1 MTHRRGHSLTYDL
14 YVRSPLWRLRRR
26 LWILSTLGRCED
38 CRRWRCPLTMHHLT
52 YKRLVHERRSDI
64 RVLCRPCHKARHPH
78 TRGGRRQRPLALRRS
93 RRALRAVLLLAS
105 LVLLVHLA
113 PMLLTLIPRHR

>member
-14 YVRSPLWRLRRR
+14 YLRSPLWRLRRR

-38 CRRWRCPLTMHHLT
+38 CRRWRWPLTMHHLT

-64 RVLCRPCHKARHPH
+64 RVLCWPCHKARHPH
-78 TRGGRRQRPLALRRS
+78 KRGGRRS
-93 RRALRAVLLLAS
+93 RRALRALCTVLLLAS
-105 LVLLVHLA
+105 LLLLVHLA